1 MNEQND
7 RKQSLGREKMKK
19 KTLAITGI
27 SGYFGKV
34 LTPLLDRDPNIGRVI
49 GIDLRPPAKTSLSSK
64 SEFHLLD
71 IRDPKVEQVIEEA
84 DALVHLAF
92 VLMRRPG
99 DNELDD
105 INIRG
110 TQELIRSAA
119 RKGIKR
125 IVITNSVVGYGFHP
139 DNPIPLT
146 EESPL
151 RSNAKLYYSRA
162 KGMNEAFLDEFCLE
176 HPDILVTRLRPCTVV
191 GPHADP
197 DQMASMVN
205 PTAVVVQGYDPPI
218 QLLHEEDLA
227 QALHLAISKDLPGI
241 YNVTSDDP
249 RSLRELARS
258 AGGKIIPLP
267 SFVVRAVMAILWK
280 TGASVF
286 APEWIDL
293 SRYSIVASNE
303 KLKAAGWTP
312 KYTTTQAFASV
323 LEAFGSRKTEP
334 AP

>member
-1 MNEQND
+1 
-7 RKQSLGREKMKK
+7 MKTE
-19 KTLAITGI
+19 TLAITGI

-34 LTPLLDRDPNIGRVI
+34 LMPLLEQDREIKRVI
-49 GIDLRPPAKTSLSSK
+49 GIDLQPPAEASHSNKF
-64 SEFHLLD
+64 EFHLLD
-71 IRDPKVEQVIEEA
+71 IRDPRVEQVIEGA
-84 DALVHLAF
+84 DVLVHLAF

-99 DNELDD
+99 DKELDD

-119 RKGIKR
+119 RKGIQKL
-125 IVITNSVVGYGFHP
+125 VITNSVVGYGFHP

-146 EESPL
+146 EESQL
-151 RSNAKLYYSRA
+151 RSNVKLYYSRA
-162 KGMNEAFLDEFCLE
+162 KGINEAFLDQFCLE

-197 DQMASMVN
+197 AQMVSMIN
-205 PTAVVVQGYDPPI
+205 PTAVVVQGYDPAI
-218 QLLHEEDLA
+218 QLLHEDDLA
-227 QALHLAISKDLPGI
+227 QALYLAIRKDLPGI

-249 RSLRELARS
+249 RTLRQLVNS
-258 AGGKIIPLP
+258 GGSKIVPLP
-267 SFVVRAVMAILWK
+267 SFIVRALMAILWK

-303 KLKAAGWTP
+303 KLKATGWSP
-312 KYTTTQAFASV
+312 KYTTMQAFTSV
-323 LEAFGSRKTEP
+323 LEAFGSK
-334 AP
+334 